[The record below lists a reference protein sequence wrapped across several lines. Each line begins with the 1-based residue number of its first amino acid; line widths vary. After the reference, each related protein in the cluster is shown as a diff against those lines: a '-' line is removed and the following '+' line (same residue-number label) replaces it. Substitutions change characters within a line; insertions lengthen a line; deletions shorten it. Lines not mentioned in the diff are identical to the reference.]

1 MDNLRQ
7 IWTKLHEAQMG
18 IEALMTPQ
26 STESLIQQVK
36 QEEQKRKRYTKWMI
50 PTTVLIVIGI
60 SSIVLFSKQLSNT
73 SIDSWQLSGLILI
86 VLGVVWMIGQFVYT
100 QIPFQE
106 SNYEQQS
113 TTFLQLAYQKLQL
126 RKQLTVWGSIIYLL
140 LLIPGILM
148 VAWVNLQKIP
158 GYLGIIGLTIG
169 IMFGLAGYII
179 WVEQKKFNRT
189 YGNILQK
196 IKRFLSHE

>member
-1 MDNLRQ
+1 MDNLKQ
-7 IWTKLHEAQMG
+7 IWTKLDEAQMS

-26 STESLIQQVK
+26 STESLIQQLK

-60 SSIVLFSKQLSNT
+60 LGIVLFSKQLSRT
-73 SIDSWQLSGLILI
+73 SLDSWQLSGLILI
-86 VLGVVWMIGQFVYT
+86 LLGVVWMIGQFVYT

-106 SNYEQQS
+106 SNYEQPS
-113 TTFLQLAYQKLQL
+113 TTFLKLAYQKLQL

-140 LLIPGILM
+140 LLTPGILM
-148 VAWVNLQKIP
+148 VAWVNLQKIT
-158 GYLGIIGLTIG
+158 GYLGIVGLTVG

-179 WVEQKKFNRT
+179 QVEQRKFNHT
-189 YGNILQK
+189 YGRILQK
-196 IKRFLSHE
+196 IRQFLDN